1 MIVLEQFYQM
11 LDLQM
16 SILVYLLIGVFAY
29 KKQMIT
35 DENRN
40 HFINLILNI
49 LMPAMVFN
57 SFKELTPEILK
68 IGLWSLVGSA
78 VIYTFYALVG
88 YISYRDLEPEKRNI
102 LHYAT
107 LVNNAGLAGQP
118 LTYSMYGNIGA
129 LYSSIFLVPHRIYM
143 WTLGISL
150 LTAENKQEKGQTKHL
165 SALYKLIRNPSMI
178 AVGLGLIRGL
188 FQIELPNFLDRS
200 IASMGAIV
208 SPLTAIMI
216 GSIIATIDVRSLFE
230 KGVLRYTAI
239 RLIVIPFFVLNIS
252 KMLGIDETLIGVF
265 TIMSS
270 MPAGTTTALLA
281 AQYGF
286 DEAFASK
293 IVFVTTLLAIVTVPV
308 MMIFL

>member
-1 MIVLEQFYQM
+1 M

-29 KKQMIT
+29 RKQMIT
-35 DENRN
+35 DDNRN
-40 HFINLILNI
+40 HFISLILNI

-68 IGLWSLVGSA
+68 IGLWAFVGSA
-78 VIYTFYALVG
+78 IIYTFYALVG
-88 YISYRDLEPEKRNI
+88 FLSYRDMEAAKRKI

-118 LTYSMYGNIGA
+118 LTFSMYGNIGA
-129 LYSSIFLVPHRIYM
+129 LYASIFLVPHRIYM
-143 WTLGISL
+143 WTLGVNI
-150 LTAENKQEKGQTKHL
+150 LTEEENADVSHL

-178 AVGLGLIRGL
+178 AVALGLVRGL
-188 FQIELPNFLDRS
+188 FQIELPAFLDRS

-239 RLIVIPFFVLNIS
+239 RLILIPLTVLSVS
-252 KMLGIDETLIGVF
+252 KMIGLDDTLVGVF

-281 AQYGF
+281 AQYNL

-293 IVFVTTLLAIVTVPV
+293 IVFVTTILAVLTVPV
-308 MMIFL
+308 MMLFL